1 MKEKYKIVNSG
12 KHSSRRDYSKVSG
25 NLELPNLVEV
35 QTDSFNWFKK
45 YGIKEVFDDIYPIQ
59 NYGGNIRLKLIDYEF
74 GEPKY
79 DVAETKYREEDYR
92 APLKA
97 NMELEIIDEDTGEVI
112 TRREEVF
119 LGDFPMMTPTGT
131 FIINGAERVIV
142 SQIVRSPGAY
152 FDSQSDDKTG

>member
-112 TRREEVF
+112 TRR
-119 LGDFPMMTPTGT
+119 D
-131 FIINGAERVIV
+131 
-142 SQIVRSPGAY
+142 
-152 FDSQSDDKTG
+152 